1 MKKVCAR
8 WVARQL
14 TGKRR
19 RNCFDLFAMKL
30 YYVNSDGYYSLIHVV
45 DLILLLATTT
55 GSGYS
60 QILSVTENSGVKV
73 N

>member
-8 WVARQL
+8 WVARPL
-14 TGKRR
+14 IGKRR
-19 RNCFDLFAMKL
+19 QNCFDLGAMKL
-30 YYVNSDGYYSLIHVV
+30 YYVNSDGYYSLIHVA
-45 DLILLLATTT
+45 DQILLLATST

-60 QILSVTENSGVKV
+60 QILSVAENSGVKV